1 MRTLSLLLLL
11 LISTTSFASE
21 LDTTPLAVK
30 TVRAFPNLQRIE
42 RPIIFDSPR
51 DGTNR
56 VAIASQLGK
65 IYMLANDDAATQ
77 AELFLDL
84 SAQVVYKSRENEEG
98 FLGMAF
104 HPQYKKNGKF
114 YVYYTSTE
122 EPHLSKISEFTASQE
137 NPNRADLG
145 SERELMRIP
154 QPYWNH
160 NGGTI
165 VFGPDGYLYIG
176 LGDGGLGNDP
186 HNNGQNLQTWL
197 GSILRI
203 DVDRPTDKRAYGIP
217 SDNPFLGQ
225 DQLARPEI
233 WAYGFRNVWRIAFD
247 RETHLLWAADVGQ
260 NLWEEID
267 IVHRGGNYGWNLRE
281 GQHQFSPQGV
291 SANSRLVEPIFEY
304 HHDIGK
310 SITGGTVYRGKQIPA
325 LVGKYVYADYVTGFV
340 WALDYDQSTQK
351 VLGNHVV
358 AEKQMPII
366 TFGEDENNEL
376 YYCTDSH
383 TIHRFVPAN

>member
-1 MRTLSLLLLL
+1 
-11 LISTTSFASE
+11 
-21 LDTTPLAVK
+21 
-30 TVRAFPNLQRIE
+30 
-42 RPIIFDSPR
+42 
-51 DGTNR
+51 
-56 VAIASQLGK
+56 
-65 IYMLANDDAATQ
+65 
-77 AELFLDL
+77 
-84 SAQVVYKSRENEEG
+84 
-98 FLGMAF
+98 
-104 HPQYKKNGKF
+104 
-114 YVYYTSTE
+114 
-122 EPHLSKISEFTASQE
+122 
-137 NPNRADLG
+137 
-145 SERELMRIP
+145 IP

-358 AEKQMPII
+358 AEKQ
-366 TFGEDENNEL
+366 
-376 YYCTDSH
+376 
-383 TIHRFVPAN
+383 